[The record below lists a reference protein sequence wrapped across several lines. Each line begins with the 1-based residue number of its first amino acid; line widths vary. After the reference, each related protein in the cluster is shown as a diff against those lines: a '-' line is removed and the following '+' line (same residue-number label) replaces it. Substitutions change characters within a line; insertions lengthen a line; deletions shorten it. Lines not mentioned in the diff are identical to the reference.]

1 MNKQEA
7 IVLLQELVKLDN
19 FDDRKED
26 LKAVKREYKFILN
39 KEDESFADRQESEEF
54 LRLFNEL
61 AKKESSL
68 LLSNYDEKKKVIEEV
83 KKLVDRKDINSANKE
98 LDELSNE
105 FKRIGRA
112 GTKEQDD
119 ELWNEFREAKDAFFA
134 KRREFYEAR
143 DAQNEAKREKKQDV
157 IKRAKEVLEM
167 ESIKEAGDKLN
178 DLRQEWK
185 EIGYTG
191 KTDDA
196 LWNEF
201 KAVLDSFQEKRKAHH
216 ADMVKMFED
225 RAAKKEELIK
235 TAKKILADS
244 DFSDEEVAKI
254 KNLRREY
261 REIGFAGK
269 EKDDDLYERF
279 NAVINKYFEEM
290 KFYKY

>member
-1 MNKQEA
+1 MSKHEA
-7 IVLLQELVKLDN
+7 IELLKELVKLDN

-39 KEDESFADRQESEEF
+39 REDETFADRQESEEF
-54 LRLFNEL
+54 LKLFNEL

-83 KKLVDRKDINSANKE
+83 KKLVDRKDINSASKE

-119 ELWNEFREAKDAFFA
+119 ELWNELREAKDAFFA

-157 IKRAKEVLEM
+157 IKRAKEALEM
-167 ESIKEAGDKLN
+167 ENIKEAGDKLN
-178 DLRQEWK
+178 DFRQEWK

-191 KTDDA
+191 KSDDA
-196 LWNEF
+196 LWEEF
-201 KAVLDSFQEKRKAHH
+201 KAVLDAFQDKRRAHH

-261 REIGFAGK
+261 RDIGFAGK
-269 EKDDDLYERF
+269 EKDDDLYQRF